1 MPPPLEELQKGCSEG
16 GCLAAGAQSPA
27 GAVGRAGT
35 APSPVP
41 MGGIAPWIWFVC
53 SSPQLALQSFWL
65 GHLHFSTTPLV
76 LQGSGVLVV
85 LFTPP
90 ELSQSYAS
98 MIFCWASSEG
108 VISSAG
114 LDPSCHLVWC
124 KSVKASAERKRFRCL
139 PATKPLV
146 WREGLL
152 LPALQAARC
161 LGGFMLCIE
170 SYLFCAPLR

>member
-1 MPPPLEELQKGCSEG
+1 MLGSRGMEPCGCSG
-16 GCLAAGAQSPA
+16 M
-27 GAVGRAGT
+27 GRD
-35 APSPVP
+35 SPVP
-41 MGGIAPWIWFVC
+41 CPHGWHCSMDGWFVC

-65 GHLHFSTTPLV
+65 GHLHISTTPLV

-90 ELSQSYAS
+90 ELSQSYVS

-139 PATKPLV
+139 PATKPPV

-152 LPALQAARC
+152 LPPLQAARC
-161 LGGFMLCIE
+161 LGGFMSCIE
-170 SYLFCAPLR
+170 SYLFCAPL